1 MQRSGGLAWLNID
14 GSDDPG
20 YRYRMPPAVVRL
32 EQRGKSG
39 HTLLDNCVDVS
50 RALKR
55 PPQYLTKFCGL
66 AVGAMSAFDESQGAA
81 AMRGDF
87 PASMIQAIVF
97 AFVREWCLCKS
108 CGLPETDIEV
118 TKKSVIFDC
127 KACGKRAA
135 ADMEHKLASFI
146 FNNPPNAKGT
156 GLVERGKNDANRAEK
171 EERRRE
177 REAKRAEQKK
187 REREERR
194 RRRKAEAAEAAARGE
209 AAARAAAEESDDDDD
224 DDDDSDGDGGGGGG
238 GSRDGDDD
246 ALAAAWEA
254 QGCAPFWDC
263 ARCGFKTRQG
273 AGWDERERLRQQ
285 LSDCRRARRQLQ
297 QWEALSAWLGPK
309 RDGGDDDDDA
319 APADAAPPAPAVAR
333 LVLSVIGGGG
343 GGDDDEGGGG
353 AGAARAVARAKFF
366 VVAAAAAPPDGVW
379 LRPTASLAAAARG
392 ERPSGGGGAAE
403 RPSSGAA
410 ANGREPHPGTRF
422 CWDCGCDPCGCDSL
436 RVEAEERARAVSY
449 THLTLPTICSV

>member
-66 AVGAMSAFDESQGAA
+66 AVGAMSAFDEAQGAA

-171 EERRRE
+171 EERRR
-177 REAKRAEQKK
+177 
-187 REREERR
+187 
-194 RRRKAEAAEAAARGE
+194 
-209 AAARAAAEESDDDDD
+209 
-224 DDDDSDGDGGGGGG
+224 
-238 GSRDGDDD
+238 
-246 ALAAAWEA
+246 
-254 QGCAPFWDC
+254 
-263 ARCGFKTRQG
+263 
-273 AGWDERERLRQQ
+273 
-285 LSDCRRARRQLQ
+285 
-297 QWEALSAWLGPK
+297 
-309 RDGGDDDDDA
+309 
-319 APADAAPPAPAVAR
+319 
-333 LVLSVIGGGG
+333 
-343 GGDDDEGGGG
+343 
-353 AGAARAVARAKFF
+353 
-366 VVAAAAAPPDGVW
+366 
-379 LRPTASLAAAARG
+379 
-392 ERPSGGGGAAE
+392 
-403 RPSSGAA
+403 
-410 ANGREPHPGTRF
+410 
-422 CWDCGCDPCGCDSL
+422 
-436 RVEAEERARAVSY
+436 
-449 THLTLPTICSV
+449 

>member
-66 AVGAMSAFDESQGAA
+66 AVGAMSAFDEAQGAA

-224 DDDDSDGDGGGGGG
+224 DDDDSDGDGGGGG
-238 GSRDGDDD
+238 SRDVDDD

-263 ARCGFKTRQG
+263 ARCGFKTWQG
-273 AGWDERERLRQQ
+273 AGWDEHERLRGQ
-285 LSDCRRARRQLQ
+285 LGCERA
-297 QWEALSAWLGPK
+297 SK
-309 RDGGDDDDDA
+309 VHDA
-319 APADAAPPAPAVAR
+319 K
-333 LVLSVIGGGG
+333 
-343 GGDDDEGGGG
+343 
-353 AGAARAVARAKFF
+353 ARAHFH
-366 VVAAAAAPPDGVW
+366 
-379 LRPTASLAAAARG
+379 LR
-392 ERPSGGGGAAE
+392 
-403 RPSSGAA
+403 
-410 ANGREPHPGTRF
+410 
-422 CWDCGCDPCGCDSL
+422 
-436 RVEAEERARAVSY
+436 
-449 THLTLPTICSV
+449 

>member
-20 YRYRMPPAVVRL
+20 YRYRMPPAIVRL

-66 AVGAMSAFDESQGAA
+66 AVGAMSAFDEAQGAA

-177 REAKRAEQKK
+177 REASAEQKK

-194 RRRKAEAAEAAARGE
+194 RRRRKRRPRRRAAR
-209 AAARAAAEESDDDDD
+209 
-224 DDDDSDGDGGGGGG
+224 
-238 GSRDGDDD
+238 
-246 ALAAAWEA
+246 
-254 QGCAPFWDC
+254 
-263 ARCGFKTRQG
+263 
-273 AGWDERERLRQQ
+273 
-285 LSDCRRARRQLQ
+285 RRARRPRR
-297 QWEALSAWLGPK
+297 AKTTTTATAT
-309 RDGGDDDDDA
+309 A
-319 APADAAPPAPAVAR
+319 AAAV
-333 LVLSVIGGGG
+333 
-343 GGDDDEGGGG
+343 
-353 AGAARAVARAKFF
+353 AARATSTTTRWRRRGRRRVRAVLGLRTLRLQDVARRRM
-366 VVAAAAAPPDGVW
+366 G
-379 LRPTASLAAAARG
+379 
-392 ERPSGGGGAAE
+392 
-403 RPSSGAA
+403 
-410 ANGREPHPGTRF
+410 
-422 CWDCGCDPCGCDSL
+422 
-436 RVEAEERARAVSY
+436 
-449 THLTLPTICSV
+449 